1 MFIFLDVKRAKI
13 SPVAPNKTEIWAF
26 QRQTLQIDF
35 FYGFYYGFFVGIKGY
50 FDNALHWW
58 NEKNRKNNKI
68 INNKVVVIH
77 AFGYRGFFII
87 HPSNCY
93 IYCWQSEQP
102 TAHGGMVLI
111 WRYPLPHSGLALN
124 KSIPKF

>member
-13 SPVAPNKTEIWAF
+13 STVAPNKTKIKAF

-50 FDNALHWW
+50 FDNALPNC

-68 INNKVVVIH
+68 INNKVAVILLLVIV
-77 AFGYRGFFII
+77 AFLLYIHRIVIFIVGN
-87 HPSNCY
+87 PNSQQRMGV
-93 IYCWQSEQP
+93 W
-102 TAHGGMVLI
+102 
-111 WRYPLPHSGLALN
+111 
-124 KSIPKF
+124 F

>member
-1 MFIFLDVKRAKI
+1 MFIFLTAKRAKI

-68 INNKVVVIH
+68 NNNKVVVIH
-77 AFGYRGFFII
+77 AFGYYSFLLYNHRIVIFIVGFPNSQQRMGVSF
-87 HPSNCY
+87 
-93 IYCWQSEQP
+93 
-102 TAHGGMVLI
+102 
-111 WRYPLPHSGLALN
+111 
-124 KSIPKF
+124 